1 MNDRV
6 ARCLL
11 VSKVLVA
18 DGIMTDD
25 EKQFLAQTMD
35 LMGLSEEERRRVS
48 DLEGWDEAEP
58 VVARMSDEDKRA
70 LVDELTQAA
79 LVDGK
84 IGANETETIRRI
96 AEALG
101 LEES

>member
-11 VSKVLVA
+11 VAKVLVA
-18 DGIMTDD
+18 DGIMTEE
-25 EKQFLAQTMD
+25 EKKFLAQTMD
-35 LMGLSEEERRRVS
+35 LMGLSEDERQRVS
-48 DLEGWDEAEP
+48 NLEGWDEAEP
-58 VVARMSDEDKRA
+58 VVARMSDDDKRA
-70 LVDELTQAA
+70 LVDEITQAA

-84 IGANETETIRRI
+84 IGKNETETVRRI

-101 LEES
+101 L